1 MGMGCI
7 IFVSRTLRIFHI
19 YCNAIFSFEED
30 VSESVAIIYIAVL
43 GRDVRYNEIS
53 FFVATYLASQTM
65 NEKEVLKKIW
75 QREEAIKENL
85 LKMPEPKELWDE
97 LLKMLDTLPSDS
109 IYFLRYQKLKS
120 KMWTWYEDSRGY
132 SSGNPWKDMFEPFLG
147 IFEQYQA
154 TKTLKNRFESESL
167 FVESRVQGED
177 GDQHIL
183 VGEKSGDGNKAH
195 VVVDGKTAEIRVE
208 DNGHRAPEE
217 LITRIETILT
227 LSDGRKIRTT
237 REVVEEL

>member
-1 MGMGCI
+1 M
-7 IFVSRTLRIFHI
+7 
-19 YCNAIFSFEED
+19 
-30 VSESVAIIYIAVL
+30 
-43 GRDVRYNEIS
+43 
-53 FFVATYLASQTM
+53 ATYLASQTM

-97 LLKMLDTLPSDS
+97 LLKMLDTLPSNS
-109 IYFLRYQKLKS
+109 IHFLRYQKLKS
-120 KMWTWYEDSRGY
+120 KMWTWYTDSRGY
-132 SSGNPWKDMFEPFLG
+132 PSGNPWKDMFEPFLG

-154 TKTLKNRFESESL
+154 AKTLKNRFESENL
-167 FVESRVQGED
+167 FIESRVQGED

-217 LITRIETILT
+217 LMARIETILT

-237 REVVEEL
+237 REVIEEL